1 MDPRLDWEP
10 EEVRICWICLTGD
23 EEQPPHRIDWLHPC
37 RCRGS
42 TKWVHRVCLNRWIDA
57 QQRQLQQ
64 PNQPIVCTQCLTQYI
79 MVLPPLNAFDRTLQW
94 LFRFYN
100 SVCHSMMPGTL
111 SSVVYL
117 SAGAYGAITMIQIF
131 GFRVAMTLIK
141 AEPLVLM
148 VVLPT
153 IPTVLVLLRDFQWDM
168 RLIRLWRSRRIARP
182 AVLAED
188 GHMLPGAPLDDNYYA
203 AMALLGNP
211 DMEILQEENLFS
223 LEGIA
228 NATKSFYVALSL
240 PSIATLLGRTLY
252 AKVNNK
258 LLGTVLGGLTFLGIK
273 ALARAYMRQCNRQCL
288 RGRRVLDNLPL
299 NVQRYNSLRQSGSR
313 NIPNTQ

>member
-1 MDPRLDWEP
+1 MDPRLDWEL
-10 EEVRICWICLTGD
+10 EEERICWICLTGD
-23 EEQPPHRIDWLHPC
+23 EEQPPQRIDWLHPC

-57 QQRQLQQ
+57 QQLEQ
-64 PNQPIVCTQCLTQYI
+64 PNQPIVCTQCRTQYI
-79 MVLPPLNAFDRTLQW
+79 MVLPSLNAFDRTLQG
-94 LFRFYN
+94 LYRFYN
-100 SVCHSMMPGTL
+100 SVCHSMLACTL

-117 SAGAYGAITMIQIF
+117 SAGAYGAVTMIQIL

-141 AEPLVLM
+141 AEPVVLV

-168 RLIRLWRSRRIARP
+168 HLIRLWRSLRTARP
-182 AVLAED
+182 AGLAED
-188 GHMLPGAPLDDNYYA
+188 SHMLPGAPLDDNYYA
-203 AMALLGNP
+203 AMPLLDNP
-211 DMEILQEENLFS
+211 EMETLHEENFLG

-228 NATKSFYVALSL
+228 NATESFVVALSL

-252 AKVNNK
+252 AKVDNK
-258 LLGTVLGGLTFLGIK
+258 LLGTVLGGLTFLGTK
-273 ALARAYMRQCNRQCL
+273 ALARAYMRHCNRQCL
-288 RGRRVLDNLPL
+288 RGRRVLDSVPL
-299 NVQRYNSLRQSGSR
+299 NVQRYNSLRESGSR